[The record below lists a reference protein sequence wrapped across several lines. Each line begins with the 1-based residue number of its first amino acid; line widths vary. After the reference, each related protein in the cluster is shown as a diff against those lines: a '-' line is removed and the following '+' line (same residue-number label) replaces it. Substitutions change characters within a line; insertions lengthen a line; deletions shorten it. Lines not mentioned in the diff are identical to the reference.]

1 MRVEVLDGLERR
13 RRWSQDDKARIVEET
28 LVPGAK
34 VTDVARRN
42 GVAASVVFTW
52 RRQARTVEKV
62 GPCFTPVQI
71 TAAGLGPLGTDSEAE
86 LFKKVPD
93 IDTFDNFR
101 TASESHVVITMRG
114 IGQME
119 GDPVV
124 GPDRVRLEPERLAEP
139 RRHGKRPRGMDA
151 APERRQNAQPPVADL
166 VPEPFDHDRAVRRN
180 RAGRRG
186 LLIEER
192 QKVAGSAFVEAVLLH
207 QPRDRNLVALSH

>member
-71 TAAGLGPLGTDSEAE
+71 T
-86 LFKKVPD
+86 
-93 IDTFDNFR
+93 
-101 TASESHVVITMRG
+101 
-114 IGQME
+114 
-119 GDPVV
+119 
-124 GPDRVRLEPERLAEP
+124 
-139 RRHGKRPRGMDA
+139 
-151 APERRQNAQPPVADL
+151 
-166 VPEPFDHDRAVRRN
+166 
-180 RAGRRG
+180 RAGG
-186 LLIEER
+186 PET
-192 QKVAGSAFVEAVLLH
+192 
-207 QPRDRNLVALSH
+207 D